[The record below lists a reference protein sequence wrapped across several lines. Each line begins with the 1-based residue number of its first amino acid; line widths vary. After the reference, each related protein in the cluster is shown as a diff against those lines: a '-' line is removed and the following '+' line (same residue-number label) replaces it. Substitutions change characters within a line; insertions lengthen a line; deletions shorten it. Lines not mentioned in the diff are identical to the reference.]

1 MESIDVATE
10 LGRRALIIALELSL
24 PVLAVG
30 LVVGVFV
37 SLVQAVTQIQDQ
49 TLSFIPKVLAM
60 AVTLFLFLPWFLG
73 VLTSYMTETFEE
85 LVPFGLR

>member
-37 SLVQAVTQIQDQ
+37 SLVQAVTQIQEQ
-49 TLSFIPKVLAM
+49 TLSFIPKVVAM